1 MLWQLI
7 VHHDEDMRE
16 MLEDGVRAAFAT
28 LGLPA
33 RPIDKGNID
42 RAGRA
47 IEDHGLDNCS
57 LVVVGSS
64 TPADAASSIGLTG
77 REPTMRFI
85 RQLKSFWQQLP
96 VVVISNAPDERLA
109 GFLEAYDRTALLAA
123 DARLADT
130 LRDAVR
136 TLVGGQPR
144 LSAACVRL
152 HIHLRDRRSAS
163 WEMLRTGG
171 AKLRTFRASGTLAI
185 DTRKLEDILDES
197 ARLDADVS
205 QDSFRSRSFA
215 RLSRDL
221 SDLLFSGSV
230 DNADCWSRFSR
241 QRDEAGGMG
250 HMRVRV
256 TVDDEMHT
264 LLMEALRDPSAASLA
279 DCWILNAP
287 MYRHAMPRGSE
298 PLFRDA
304 DSRNGPINALVI
316 QADAAPGNIPLG
328 DDRVLPFA
336 GLPHTA
342 DEAIWLETLLRTHG
356 GGQVRRLDLGD
367 ADPTPPEQRLLQALT
382 DEAPPQGWHLVH
394 FCGHAINARPLGA
407 SLVLRADRGGA
418 LPVHRLATALARTQ
432 FLFLSACHSA
442 KDPTV
447 LRALEQQVP
456 AVLGYQWKVPD
467 ERASNFAR
475 LFYGALFERGAPSYR
490 YLEYA
495 FMRARRRAY
504 EQAVQE
510 AQARLLADGDDPQAT
525 IEDTLRDHSWISPVL
540 VMQMD

>member
-16 MLEDGVRAAFAT
+16 MLEDGVRAAFAS
-28 LGLPA
+28 LRLPA
-33 RPIDKGNID
+33 RPIDKGNIE

-47 IEDHGLDNCS
+47 LEDHGLDTCS
-57 LVVVGSS
+57 LVVIGSS

-77 REPTMRFI
+77 RDPTMQFV
-85 RQLKSFWQQLP
+85 RQIKGFWQQLP

-123 DARLADT
+123 DARLAET
-130 LRDAVR
+130 LREAVR

-144 LSAACVRL
+144 LSSACVRL

-185 DTRKLEDILDES
+185 DSRKLEDILDES
-197 ARLDADVS
+197 ARLDAEVS
-205 QDSFRSRSFA
+205 QNSFRPRSFA

-221 SDLLFSGSV
+221 SDLLFSGAA
-230 DNADCWSRFSR
+230 DNADCWSKFSR
-241 QRDEAGGMG
+241 QREEAGGMG

-264 LLMEALRDPSAASLA
+264 LMLEALRDPSAASLA

-287 MYRHAMPRGSE
+287 MYRHAMPRGNE

-304 DSRNGPINALVI
+304 ESRNGPVNALVV

-328 DDRVLPFA
+328 EDRVLELDE
-336 GLPHTA
+336 LPHAAT
-342 DEAIWLETLLRTHG
+342 EAAELEALLRRHAG
-356 GGQVRRLDLGD
+356 GSVRRLDLGD
-367 ADPTPPEQRLLQALT
+367 ADPAPPAERLLRALV

-394 FCGHAINARPLGA
+394 FCGHAVNVRPLGA

-418 LPVHRLATALARTQ
+418 LPVHRLATALAHTQ
-432 FLFLSACHSA
+432 FLFLSACHST

-456 AVLGYQWKVPD
+456 AVLGYQWKVRD
-467 ERASNFAR
+467 ERACNFAR

-504 EQAVQE
+504 EEAVHDAE
-510 AQARLLADGDDPQAT
+510 ARLMADGADPGAG
-525 IEDTLRDHSWISPVL
+525 IEDALRDHSWISPVL

>member
-16 MLEDGVRAAFAT
+16 MLEDGVRAAFAS

-33 RPIDKGNID
+33 RPVDKSNIE

-47 IEDHGLDNCS
+47 LDDHGLDTCS

-64 TPADAASSIGLTG
+64 TPADGTSSIGLTG
-77 REPTMRFI
+77 REPTMQFI
-85 RQLKSFWQQLP
+85 RQLKGFWQQLP

-123 DARLADT
+123 DARLGET
-130 LRDAVR
+130 LREAVR
-136 TLVGGQPR
+136 SLVGGQPR
-144 LSAACVRL
+144 LSSACVRL

-185 DTRKLEDILDES
+185 DSRKLDDILDES
-197 ARLDADVS
+197 ARLDAEVS
-205 QDSFRSRSFA
+205 LDSFRPRSFA

-221 SDLLFSGSV
+221 SDLLFSGAA
-230 DNADCWSRFSR
+230 DNADCWSKFSR

-256 TVDDEMHT
+256 TLDDEMHT
-264 LLMEALRDPSAASLA
+264 LMLEALRDPSAASLA

-298 PLFRDA
+298 PLFRDPE
-304 DSRNGPINALVI
+304 SRNGPINALVV
-316 QADAAPGNIPLG
+316 QADAQPGNVPLG
-328 DDRVLPFA
+328 DERVLAFE
-336 GLPHTA
+336 GLPHA
-342 DEAIWLETLLRTHG
+342 AHEAAELEALLQRHAG
-356 GGQVRRLDLGD
+356 GSVRRVDLGD
-367 ADPTPPEQRLLQALT
+367 ADPTPPVERLLKVLV
-382 DEAPPQGWHLVH
+382 DEAPPQGWQLVH
-394 FCGHAINARPLGA
+394 FCGHAFTARPLGA
-407 SLVLRADRGGA
+407 CLVLRADRGGA

-432 FLFLSACHSA
+432 FLFLNACQSA
-442 KDPTV
+442 KDPSV

-456 AVLGYQWKVPD
+456 ALLGYQWKVRD
-467 ERASNFAR
+467 ERAFNFAR
-475 LFYGALFERGAPSYR
+475 LFYRALFERGAPSYR

-495 FMRARRRAY
+495 FMRARRLAY
-504 EQAVQE
+504 EEAVNE
-510 AQARLLADGDDPQAT
+510 AQARLLADGGDTAAG
-525 IEDTLRDHSWISPVL
+525 IEDAMRDHSWISPVL